1 MGGQERISIDSEGI
15 EGLGRQLKAIADFL
29 EEKAAKANNE
39 AVETFGFPSWY
50 GTDAYEAAIGDFE
63 RERIRVGKQLR
74 ELARLARDAGSWYV
88 LTEDLVDRR
97 NQGIL

>member
-1 MGGQERISIDSEGI
+1 MDGQQRISIDSEGI
-15 EGLGRQLKAIADFL
+15 DGLGRQLKAIADFL

-50 GTDAYEAAIGDFE
+50 GTDAYEGAIGDFE

-74 ELARLARDAGSWYV
+74 ELGRLAKDAGGWYV
-88 LTEDLVDRR
+88 KTEDLLDRR
-97 NQGIL
+97 HQGVL